1 VLRTAQA
8 TFIPLAV
15 LSSDGRPVWHGVF
28 IDASGVRGLD
38 PAPPPSLLAEVAG
51 LDTGTRSLLDLLQA
65 ASSSYIEFLER
76 VAHQLDG
83 VQAQL
88 APPSLPELTAL
99 HRSITRVHPKVARLS
114 ILVTELGGPLG
125 THFPGLADRLPAI
138 RADAAHLEEFV
149 NGLSQGV
156 RDLVALRNAA
166 ESNRLADAANQLG
179 KVSNQIAALA
189 NTSNLRMLGVA
200 YLALFIALLSV
211 IVLFPNT
218 GATILGMPSAA
229 WVPGLWVDVILVILT
244 VIPLALVL
252 TRPWVRHILSG
263 LPTFE
268 VRSAEGLTDLPEL
281 RPQDVDAPAPREGFI
296 RGSP

>member
-1 VLRTAQA
+1 
-8 TFIPLAV
+8 V
-15 LSSDGRPVWHGVF
+15 LSPEGHPTWHAVF
-28 IDASGVRGLD
+28 IDPSGVRALD
-38 PAPPPSLLAEVAG
+38 PAPPPSLVAEGAG
-51 LDTGTRSLLDLLQA
+51 VDPGTRALLDLLQA
-65 ASSSYIEFLER
+65 ASTSYIEFLEL
-76 VAHQLDG
+76 VAHKLDQ

-88 APPSLPELTAL
+88 EPAKLADLTAL
-99 HRSITRVHPKVARLS
+99 HRAITRVHPKVARLS
-114 ILVTELGGPLG
+114 VLVTELGGSLG

-149 NGLSQGV
+149 NGLSQGL

-166 ESNRLADAANQLG
+166 ESNRLANAANEIG

-200 YLALFIALLSV
+200 YLALFIALMSV

-229 WVPGLWVDVILVILT
+229 WVPGVWVDVILVVLT
-244 VIPLALVL
+244 VVPLVLVL
-252 TRPWVRHILSG
+252 TRPWVRQILAG

-268 VRSAEGLTDLPEL
+268 VRSAEGLTDIPEL
-281 RPQDVDAPAPREGFI
+281 RPQDVAPSSPGEGFI
-296 RGSP
+296 RESR